1 MAWRSLG
8 FDVVPLVRF
17 EKYAKDRQ
25 MINNT
30 NFRAFLGSISQ
41 PISFYGRFGFNSEP
55 VRTLPG
61 DPDRSLSLSFE

>member
-1 MAWRSLG
+1 MAFRSLE
-8 FDVVPLVRF
+8 FDVVPLGRF
-17 EKYAKDRQ
+17 EKYENDMQIIDK
-25 MINNT
+25 T
-30 NFRAFLGSISQ
+30 NFRLFLGSISQ